1 MKSVILTKY
10 GAPEVLKVKDL
21 KDLVPLNN
29 QVRIK
34 VHYAGINFAEIMAR
48 MKLYPGGPKPGSILG
63 GEVSGVIDKIG
74 ENVKDLQIGDKVMGL
89 TLNGSYSSQACIDA
103 DSIIPLPD
111 NFNLDEA
118 AAFPVTYITA
128 YMMMFDLG
136 NLQDGDTF
144 LIHGA
149 GGGVGT
155 AAIQLAKTKNIQII
169 GTASSWKHD
178 KLIKMGVH
186 KCIDYNKEN
195 IKEEILD
202 FTNGK
207 GVDLIIDPIGAKNWK
222 LSYQVLAKM
231 GKLII
236 YGDQNLVKG
245 DKLKP
250 IVAMREL
257 YSMPKYKPMDLMANN
272 KAVMGYHLGRFKG
285 HEWKVKR
292 SIGNLVKLVNDNDL
306 HPIIDSKFSFEDAS
320 KAHRYIQDRKNF
332 GKVLLDFTSVQ
343 D

>member
-1 MKSVILTKY
+1 MKSVILTQY
-10 GAPEVLKVKDL
+10 GAPEVLKVKEL
-21 KDLVPLNN
+21 KDLEPLNN

-48 MKLYPGGPKPGSILG
+48 MKLYPGGPKPGAILG
-63 GEVSGVIDKIG
+63 GEASGIIDKLG
-74 ENVKDLQIGDKVMGL
+74 KDIKGLSIGDKVMGM
-89 TLNGSYSSQACIDA
+89 TPNGSYSSQACIDA
-103 DSIIPLPD
+103 DSIIPLPE
-111 NFNLDEA
+111 NFKLDEA

-128 YMMMFDLG
+128 YMMMFDLA
-136 NLQDGDTF
+136 NIQEGDTF

-155 AAIQLAKTKNIQII
+155 TAIQLAKTKNVKII
-169 GTASSWKHD
+169 GTSSKWKHD
-178 KLIKMGVH
+178 ALNKMGVE
-186 KCIDYNKEN
+186 KCIDYTKDNIEKE
-195 IKEEILD
+195 IME
-202 FTNGK
+202 FTNNK
-207 GVDLIIDPIGAKNWK
+207 GVDLVIDPIGAKNWK
-222 LSYQVLAKM
+222 SSYKVLAKM

-236 YGDQNLVKG
+236 YGDQDLVKG

-250 IVAMREL
+250 LVAMKEM

-292 SIGNLVKLVNDNDL
+292 SIGNLMKLVNDNDL
-306 HPIIDSKFSFEDAS
+306 HPIIDTKFSFEEAP

-332 GKVLLDFTSVQ
+332 GKVLLDFTMNS
-343 D
+343 